1 MSMIISSSMA
11 KIITEKDCVEIQ
23 RGVCLCN
30 QGFQFQILVDKKCR
44 SGQQV
49 RVESDLT
56 DYITVYRVYDRKGTY
71 EHPLNK
77 KTDDYYIKSEDD
89 MYPDLLKRT
98 DTVTTTTDEK
108 CVLLIDVSEQE
119 KPVGI
124 HTIKILI
131 GDETKEFTLEVLG
144 TKLVETDL
152 ILTNWF
158 HLDGICNYYKVE
170 PFTSDFYERFVW
182 FLESYVRMGNTM
194 ILVPAFTP
202 PLDTEVGSER
212 LTTQLV
218 KVSKIGEGYKFD
230 FSEMKKYLELCKSNG
245 IKYFEHSHLFT
256 QWGGE
261 YCPKIIVEENGIEK
275 NLFGWSVK
283 SDDEKYKNFLKQY
296 FSALNDFLETENAKE
311 NFYLH
316 LTDEPRPQHVEKYK
330 KLSAFVKDISKG
342 MKTMDALSEK
352 EAAEAVDMPVVAMY
366 SKDLP
371 LFDENKMLYY
381 CVEVETD
388 CITNRYFHMPLQRTE
403 ILGFQLYENH
413 AKGFLHWG
421 YNFYNTQLS
430 KRSVNPY
437 EDATAGGGFPAG
449 DSFIVYPGE
458 RETELSVRYFSIKRA
473 FEDYRL
479 LKTLEQKI
487 GKKNVVDLLHK
498 EGVSGVHAYPK
509 SVVWHEKFREKL
521 IFKLKDEGKY

>member
-1 MSMIISSSMA
+1 MT
-11 KIITEKDCVEIQ
+11 KIITEKDCVEIK
-23 RGVCLCN
+23 RGFCLCN
-30 QGFQFQILVDKKCR
+30 QGFQFQVWVDKKVR
-44 SGQQV
+44 ETQQV
-49 RVESDLT
+49 RVESGLLE
-56 DYITVYRVYDRKGTY
+56 YITVYRVYDRKGTY

-89 MYPDLLKRT
+89 MYPDLLKRI
-98 DTVTTTTDEK
+98 DTVTTTADEK
-108 CVLLIDVSEQE
+108 CVLLISVSERE

-124 HTIKILI
+124 YTIKISI
-131 GDETKEFTLEVLG
+131 GDETKEITLQILE

-158 HLDGICNYYKVE
+158 HLDGICNYYNVE
-170 PFTSDFYERFVW
+170 PFSEDFYKRFTW
-182 FLESYVRMGNTM
+182 FLDAYVRMGNTM

-202 PLDTEVGSER
+202 PLDTEVGKER

-218 KVSKIGEGYKFD
+218 KASKKGEEYTFD
-230 FSEMKKYLELCKSNG
+230 FSEMKKYVRLCKSKG

-296 FSALNDFLETENAKE
+296 FTALNDFLETESLKE

-316 LTDEPRPQHVEKYK
+316 LTDEPRPQHIEKYK
-330 KLSAFVKDISKG
+330 KLSTFVKEISKG
-342 MKTMDALSEK
+342 LKTMDALSEK

-371 LFDENKMLYY
+371 FFNENKMLYY

-403 ILGFQLYENH
+403 ILGFQLYENQ

-458 RETELSVRYFSIKRA
+458 HETELSVRYFSIKRA

-479 LKTLEQKI
+479 LKTVERKI
-487 GKKNVVDLLHK
+487 GKENVIDLLHQ
-498 EGVSGVHAYPK
+498 EGVKGVHTYPK
-509 SVVWHEKFREKL
+509 SVIWHEKFRQSL
-521 IFKLKDEGKY
+521 VATLT

>member
-1 MSMIISSSMA
+1 MIISSSLV
-11 KIITEKDCVEIQ
+11 KILDKEDCVEIN
-23 RGVCLCN
+23 RGICLCN
-30 QGFQFQILVDKKCR
+30 QGFQFQIWLDKNR
-44 SGQQV
+44 REGVQV
-49 RVESDLT
+49 RVESDLS
-56 DYITVYRVYDRKGTY
+56 DYVTMYRVYDKRGTY

-77 KTDDYYIKSEDD
+77 KTDDYYIKSKDD
-89 MYPDLLKRT
+89 MYPDLLKRI
-98 DTVTTTTDEK
+98 DTVTTTADEK
-108 CVLLIDVSEQE
+108 CVLLIDVSERE
-119 KPVGI
+119 KPVGS
-124 HTIKILI
+124 HTIKFFI
-131 GDETKEFTLEVLG
+131 GEETKEFTLEVLE

-170 PFTSDFYERFVW
+170 PFSNDFYERFTW
-182 FLESYVRMGNTM
+182 FLEAYVKMGNNM

-202 PLDTEVGSER
+202 PLDTEVGGER

-218 KVSKIGEGYKFD
+218 KISKIGEEYKFD
-230 FSEMKKYLELCKSNG
+230 FSEMKTYLEICASKG

-261 YCPKIIVEENGIEK
+261 YCPKIIIGENGIEK
-275 NLFGWSVK
+275 NLFGWSIR
-283 SDDEKYKNFLKQY
+283 SDDEKYKTFLKQY
-296 FSALNDFLETENAKE
+296 FTALNEFLEIENLKE

-316 LTDEPRPQHVEKYK
+316 LTDEPRPQHIEKYK
-330 KLSAFVKDISKG
+330 RLSAFIKDISKG

-381 CVEVETD
+381 CVEVDTD

-403 ILGFQLYENH
+403 ILGFQLYENQ

-430 KRSVNPY
+430 KGQVDPY

-458 RETELSVRYFSIKRA
+458 REVEPSIRYFSIKRA

-479 LKTLEQKI
+479 LKTVEAKVGKSMVMNLLE
-487 GKKNVVDLLHK
+487 K
-498 EGVSGVHAYPK
+498 EGVNGVHAYPK
-509 SVVWHEKFREKL
+509 SVVWQENFRKKLYCFFEKE
-521 IFKLKDEGKY
+521 

>member
-1 MSMIISSSMA
+1 MVISSAMT

-30 QGFQFQILVDKKCR
+30 QGFQFQILVDKKSR

-56 DYITVYRVYDRKGTY
+56 DYVTVYRVYDRKGTY

-77 KTDDYYIKSEDD
+77 KTDEYYIKSEDD
-89 MYPDLLKRT
+89 MYPDLLKKF
-98 DTVTTTTDEK
+98 DTVTITADEK

-119 KPVGI
+119 KPVGN
-124 HTIKILI
+124 HTVKISI

-170 PFTSDFYERFVW
+170 PFTSDFYEKFVW
-182 FLESYVRMGNTM
+182 FLEAYVRMGNNM

-218 KVSKIGEGYKFD
+218 KVSKIGEEYKFD
-230 FSEMKKYLELCKSNG
+230 FSEMKKYLELCKSKG

-283 SDDEKYKNFLKQY
+283 SDDEKYKNFLILSSKI
-296 FSALNDFLETENAKE
+296 L
-311 NFYLH
+311 
-316 LTDEPRPQHVEKYK
+316 K
-330 KLSAFVKDISKG
+330 K
-342 MKTMDALSEK
+342 
-352 EAAEAVDMPVVAMY
+352 
-366 SKDLP
+366 
-371 LFDENKMLYY
+371 
-381 CVEVETD
+381 
-388 CITNRYFHMPLQRTE
+388 
-403 ILGFQLYENH
+403 
-413 AKGFLHWG
+413 
-421 YNFYNTQLS
+421 
-430 KRSVNPY
+430 
-437 EDATAGGGFPAG
+437 
-449 DSFIVYPGE
+449 
-458 RETELSVRYFSIKRA
+458 
-473 FEDYRL
+473 
-479 LKTLEQKI
+479 
-487 GKKNVVDLLHK
+487 
-498 EGVSGVHAYPK
+498 
-509 SVVWHEKFREKL
+509 
-521 IFKLKDEGKY
+521 

>member
-1 MSMIISSSMA
+1 MNILSPMT
-11 KIITEKDCVEIQ
+11 KIITEKDCIEIKQ
-23 RGVCLCN
+23 GVCLCN
-30 QGFQFQILVDKKCR
+30 QGFQFQLCLEKKER
-44 SGQQV
+44 KQETIQISG
-49 RVESDLT
+49 SLAK
-56 DYITVYRVYDRKGTY
+56 YITVYRVYDRKGTY

-89 MYPDLLKRT
+89 MYPDLLKRI
-98 DTVTTTTDEK
+98 DTVTTAAEEK

-119 KPVGI
+119 KPVGN
-124 HTIKILI
+124 HTVKISV
-131 GDETKEFTLEVLG
+131 GDETKEFTLEVLR

-170 PFTSDFYERFVW
+170 PFTRDFYERFVW
-182 FLESYVRMGNTM
+182 FLEAYVRMGNTM
-194 ILVPAFTP
+194 MLVPAFTP
-202 PLDTEVGSER
+202 PLDTEVGQER

-218 KVSKIGEGYKFD
+218 KVSKKDEEYQFD
-230 FSEMKKYLELCKSNG
+230 FSEMKRYLKLCQSKG

-261 YCPKIIVEENGIEK
+261 YCPKIIVEENGTEK

-283 SDDEKYKNFLKQY
+283 SDDEKYKSFLKQY

-316 LTDEPRPQHVEKYK
+316 LTDEPRPQHIENYK
-330 KLSAFVKDISKG
+330 KLSALIKEISKG

-403 ILGFQLYENH
+403 ILGFQLYENQ

-430 KRSVNPY
+430 KGQVNPY

-458 RETELSVRYFSIKRA
+458 CEAELSVRYFSIKRA

-479 LKTLEQKI
+479 LKTVEKKI
-487 GKKNVVDLLHK
+487 GKKAVIDLLHE
-498 EGVSGVHAYPK
+498 EGVAGVHAYPK
-509 SVVWHEKFREKL
+509 SVVWHEKFRQNL
-521 IFKLKDEGKY
+521 VLQLG